1 MALNF
6 SMEAGTRISIAA
18 AAAAGFPLPS
28 RRAALNVLAVV
39 TNFATMQSADMRIVR
54 VVRPREFFTYHL
66 VDDVWQ

>member
-1 MALNF
+1 
-6 SMEAGTRISIAA
+6 
-18 AAAAGFPLPS
+18 LPS